1 MKKLFI
7 VSLPIVA
14 LSLMGCSSVSSIASN
29 AADTTACSAISSSLT
44 GLSESF
50 QAGLIDAN
58 LVGQVEAVLN
68 SGGEGLLSPEL
79 SQDLTGIISTLREP
93 PTAAQSQTEL
103 NDLISSTTQRCS
115 DVGISIGQ

>member
-1 MKKLFI
+1 MKKSFL

-14 LSLMGCSSVSSIASN
+14 LSLMGCSSVSAIASN
-29 AADTTACSAISSSLT
+29 AADTAACNAISSYLPL
-44 GLSESF
+44 LSETY
-50 QAGLIDAN
+50 QAGLIDSN
-58 LVGQVEAVLN
+58 LVDQVEAVLN

-115 DVGISIGQ
+115 DVGISVGQ

>member
-44 GLSESF
+44 GLSEAF

-58 LVGQVEAVLN
+58 LVDQIAAVLN

-79 SQDLTGIISTLREP
+79 SQDLNGIVEVLRQSP
-93 PTAAQSQTEL
+93 DAAQSQADL
-103 NDLISSTTQRCS
+103 NDLIASTTQRCS

>member
-1 MKKLFI
+1 MKKSFI
-7 VSLPIVA
+7 VSLPIAA

-44 GLSESF
+44 GLSEAF
-50 QAGLIDAN
+50 QAGLIDSN
-58 LVGQVEAVLN
+58 LVDQIAAVLN

-79 SQDLTGIISTLREP
+79 SQDLNGIVEVLRQSP
-93 PTAAQSQTEL
+93 DAAQSQADL
-103 NDLISSTTQRCS
+103 NDLIASTTQRCS